1 MHVYFNNDKAFF
13 ETVSMSVIVFNFYTV
28 VRWENTEKKV
38 VPGCNYVI
46 TKTKLRIT
54 KTSELRY
61 SLPPCL

>member
-28 VRWENTEKKV
+28 VRWQNAGKKV

-46 TKTKLRIT
+46 TKTK
-54 KTSELRY
+54 
-61 SLPPCL
+61 